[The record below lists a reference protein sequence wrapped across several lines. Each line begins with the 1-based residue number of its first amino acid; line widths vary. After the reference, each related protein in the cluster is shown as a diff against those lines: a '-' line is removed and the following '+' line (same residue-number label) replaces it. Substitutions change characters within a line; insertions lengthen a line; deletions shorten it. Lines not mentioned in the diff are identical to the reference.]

1 MPSAASAVLV
11 GLLDGAVSLD
21 LVEVARTR
29 VSVHFET
36 GHRDVPV
43 LCVSTPGAVLLP
55 NSVLAPVLPAGA
67 AAVRAGVLVAGTNRW
82 QVVRWWRPPRPRG
95 LMPSASV
102 SAPAGVDVAEDV
114 TPRGLVGRGPGL
126 TPAGDDVLA
135 GALVAA
141 HAVADDRLPRWRA
154 ATRDLIAAHRT
165 TAVSRGLLHHALDGW
180 STPELANF
188 VTAVCAGD
196 ATATSWA
203 TDRLLRVGHS
213 SGAALASGAMHV
225 LSAHRTAVSAA

>member
-1 MPSAASAVLV
+1 MPSAASAVLA
-11 GLLDGAVSLD
+11 GLLHGAVSLD

-36 GHRDVPV
+36 GHPDIPV
-43 LCVSTPGAVLLP
+43 LCVSTPDAVHLP
-55 NSVLAPVLPAGA
+55 NSVLAPVLPTGA
-67 AAVRAGVLVAGTNRW
+67 AAVRAGVLVDATRRW
-82 QVVRWWRPPRPRG
+82 QVLRWWRPPRPRG
-95 LMPSASV
+95 LVAPASV
-102 SAPAGVDVAEDV
+102 SAPAGVDVPGGI
-114 TPRGLVGRGPGL
+114 TPQALVGRGPGL

-141 HAVADDRLPRWRA
+141 HAVADDRLAGWRA

-180 STPELANF
+180 STPELADF

-196 ATATSWA
+196 ATTTSRA
-203 TDRLLRVGHS
+203 VDRLLRVGHS
-213 SGAALASGAMHV
+213 SGAALASGALHV
-225 LSAHRTAVSAA
+225 LGTHRTAVVAA